1 MAYRVFKRVWWKD
14 ATEPGWP
21 DDLEPYA
28 GPKHA
33 LRKVSTE
40 SEEREYVSTESEAR
54 EYVSNWNSNHKAGRY
69 SLRAEYEEV

>member
-28 GPKHA
+28 GPKHT
-33 LRKVSTE
+33 LRK
-40 SEEREYVSTESEAR
+40 VSTESEAR
-54 EYVSNWNSNHKAGRY
+54 EYASNWNSNHKAGRY